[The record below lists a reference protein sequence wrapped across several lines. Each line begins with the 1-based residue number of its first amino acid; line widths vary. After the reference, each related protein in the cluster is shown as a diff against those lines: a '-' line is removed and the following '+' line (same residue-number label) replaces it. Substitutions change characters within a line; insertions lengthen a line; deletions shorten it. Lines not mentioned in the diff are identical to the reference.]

1 MFRWIGY
8 IWVWFIA
15 QIIRAG
21 WYQQRKAEG
30 YPITLRRA
38 FFSQYPRFGAYE
50 EHEAGCPE
58 SDKEYYNI
66 VKD

>member
-1 MFRWIGY
+1 MLRWIK
-8 IWVWFIA
+8 ILTTVQMMRW
-15 QIIRAG
+15 G
-21 WYQQRKAEG
+21 WYQHRKAAG
-30 YPITLRRA
+30 YPISLRRA
-38 FFSQYPRFGAYE
+38 MFSQMPRFGAYE

>member
-1 MFRWIGY
+1 MFRWIGRIY
-8 IWVWFIA
+8 VWCIV
-15 QIIRAG
+15 QMMRYG
-21 WYQQRKAEG
+21 WYKQRKADG
-30 YPITLRRA
+30 HPITLRRA

-58 SDKEYYNI
+58 SDKAYYNI